1 VDTGPVPIFIVGM
14 PRSGTTLVESIVGA
28 HSRVFACGER
38 QAMRSIM
45 QEFAA
50 VAPGRD
56 ATTRCDSALPRW
68 REAFRRELPDL
79 SDFRAVTDKNPW
91 NFDAL
96 GLILELFPSARIV
109 HVRRDP
115 VETGLSIFRND
126 FPKFAAFSHR
136 LADIG
141 HYYGEYAR
149 LMAHWGRVLGDRF
162 LTIQYEDLV
171 ADVDSGAAEL
181 VRFCGLDWEDACRD
195 FAAKRRIIGTMS
207 AVQARQP
214 VSGFRGRAGRYAG
227 HLAPL
232 VAALRSAGVDVS
244 TGALASDRGP

>member
-1 VDTGPVPIFIVGM
+1 
-14 PRSGTTLVESIVGA
+14 
-28 HSRVFACGER
+28 
-38 QAMRSIM
+38 M

-50 VAPGRD
+50 VASGRGV
-56 ATTRCDSALPRW
+56 ANSLEGALPRW

-79 SDFRAVTDKNPW
+79 SEFLAVTDKNPW

-96 GLILELFPSARIV
+96 GLILELFPTARIV

-115 VETGLSIFRND
+115 VETGLSVFRND
-126 FPKFAAFSHR
+126 FPKFASFSHR
-136 LADIG
+136 LDDIG

-149 LMAHWGRVLGDRF
+149 LMAHWERVLGNRF

-171 ADVDSGAAEL
+171 ADIDTGAAGL

-195 FAAKRRIIGTMS
+195 FAAKRRRIGTMS

-214 VSGFRGRAGRYAG
+214 VAGFRGRARRYAG

-232 VAALRSAGVDVS
+232 VAALQRAGVDVT
-244 TGALASDRGP
+244 TGALASNRPS